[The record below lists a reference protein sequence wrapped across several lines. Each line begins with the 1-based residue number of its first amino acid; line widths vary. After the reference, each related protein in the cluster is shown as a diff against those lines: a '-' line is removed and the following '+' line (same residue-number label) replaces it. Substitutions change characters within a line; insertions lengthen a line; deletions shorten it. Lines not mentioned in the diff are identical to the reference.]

1 MPQPF
6 LDCLPSK
13 LSPRR
18 DRVAPL
24 RTTGSLAVIHRVAG
38 TRHLRPYHPPFH
50 RLPRVRAVA
59 WIPCGLWVSFPRV
72 RRPASWS
79 PWVTDAGI
87 APFTSFTC
95 FEAFFPPRIRSHRHG
110 VSRAWWPLLSWVS
123 APLKTKPP
131 KPRNLFPARTLAG
144 TSSSRDSRHQGP
156 TTPDAG

>member
-1 MPQPF
+1 MRARVPRPCLMPQPF

-24 RTTGSLAVIHRVAG
+24 RTTGSLAVIHCVAR
-38 TRHLRPYHPPFH
+38 TRHLRPCHPTFH
-50 RLPRVRAVA
+50 RLPHLCAVA
-59 WIPCGLWVSFPRV
+59 WIPDELWVSFPRV

-79 PWVTDAGI
+79 PRVTDAGI

-95 FEAFFPPRIRSHRHG
+95 FEAFFPPRIRSHRPD

-123 APLKTKPP
+123 APLKTKPS
-131 KPRNLFPARTLAG
+131 KPRNLFPALVLADVN
-144 TSSSRDSRHQGP
+144 SSRDS
-156 TTPDAG
+156 